1 MDNYSFLGAA
11 NTVFFKEIYEQYLKE
26 PDSVESSWRS
36 FFQGYDFANESYSE
50 EELEAQLPDSF
61 KKEFKVINLI
71 NAYRQRGH
79 LFTKTNP
86 VRDRRDYNPKLD
98 LKNFELSG

>member
-11 NTVFFKEIYEQYLKE
+11 NTAFFEEIYEQYLKE

-50 EELEAQLPDSF
+50 DELEARLEARTLPEA
-61 KKEFKVINLI
+61 KEK
-71 NAYRQRGH
+71 RGV
-79 LFTKTNP
+79 LAK
-86 VRDRRDYNPKLD
+86 YAKLVSSASLGAITD
-98 LKNFELSG
+98 GF

>member
-11 NTVFFKEIYEQYLKE
+11 NTAFFEDIYQQYLKE

-36 FFQGYDFANESYSE
+36 FFQGYDFANETFTE
-50 EELEAQLPDSF
+50 DEFQALLPDSF

-71 NAYRQRGH
+71 DVSSTRSFIYQY
-79 LFTKTNP
+79 KP
-86 VRDRRDYNPKLD
+86 
-98 LKNFELSG
+98 S